1 MKSAMTDC
9 LFCQIVS
16 KEIPSTAVAESDTA
30 YAFYDIAPQAP
41 VHVLVIPK
49 RHITSAD
56 EVASAH
62 GGVVDDLVMLAQRV
76 VDLEGVRESGYRL
89 VINVGR
95 DAQMTVAHLHVHVLG
110 GRRLEWPP
118 G

>member
-1 MKSAMTDC
+1 MSDC
-9 LFCQIVS
+9 LFCRIVAG
-16 KEIPSTAVAESDTA
+16 EIPSTTVAESETA
-30 YAFYDIAPQAP
+30 LAFYDIAPQAP

-49 RHITSAD
+49 QHLTSAD
-56 EVASAH
+56 EVAIHH
-62 GGVVDDLVMLAQRV
+62 GGVVDDLVMMAQRV
-76 VDLEGVRESGYRL
+76 AEIEGVRESGYRL
-89 VINVGR
+89 VMNVGR